1 MRLFYMHPFISYQ
14 RKPPMFKR
22 GEVQYFLARKQDSS
36 DSTHFYQNPG
46 LLLSRFSLVCCTLSM
61 ICLAIFFCYLFC
73 SVFSEFPGSVIWYF
87 SLCLESSWPYTFPT
101 IFSSPSDI
109 LITCI
114 FWNALFCFSTLFVF
128 ACGLENCYWS
138 IFKLS
143 DSFLSCAHQRHSS
156 FLLVFLISSISFW
169 FFLRA
174 SISLPRLPICS
185 CILSTFSFRTFDIL
199 NSHFKLP
206 I

>member
-1 MRLFYMHPFISYQ
+1 MYMISLIFTSIRKKVTSVMRLFYMHPFISYQ

-46 LLLSRFSLVCCTLSM
+46 LLLSRFSLVRCTLSM
-61 ICLAIFFCYLFC
+61 ICLAIFVCYLFC

-114 FWNALFCFSTLFVF
+114 LYF
-128 ACGLENCYWS
+128 
-138 IFKLS
+138 FKLS
-143 DSFLSCAHQRHSS
+143 HSS
-156 FLLVFLISSISFW
+156 GMLCYVFPLFLYLHLVWKIVTDLASSSVT
-169 FFLRA
+169 
-174 SISLPRLPICS
+174 LPSAEPIRG
-185 CILSTFSFRTFDIL
+185 IL
-199 NSHFKLP
+199 HFC
-206 I
+206 